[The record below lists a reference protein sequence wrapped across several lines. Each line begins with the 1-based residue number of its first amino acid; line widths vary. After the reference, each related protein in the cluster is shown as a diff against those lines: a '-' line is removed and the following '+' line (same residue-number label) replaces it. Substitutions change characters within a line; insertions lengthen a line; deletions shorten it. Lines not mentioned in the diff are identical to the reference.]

1 MKEFCHFLSLVGL
14 TRDSESEEV
23 GTEEERTVVADF
35 LPKKLLDWVWGEIPE
50 IFAKIWFSDY

>member
-35 LPKKLLDWVWGEIPE
+35 LPKKLLDCVWGEIPE
-50 IFAKIWFSDY
+50 IFAKI